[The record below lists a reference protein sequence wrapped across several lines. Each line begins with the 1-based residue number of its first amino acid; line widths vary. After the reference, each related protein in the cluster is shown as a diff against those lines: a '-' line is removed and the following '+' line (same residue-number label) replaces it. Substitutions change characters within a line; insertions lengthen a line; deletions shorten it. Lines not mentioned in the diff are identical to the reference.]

1 MNEPTLAHLAAV
13 IDAHPDWWRF
23 PADGPVRGFLG
34 TGPLFIVGDQPS
46 TSPWESSHPHRR
58 EFYGL
63 LTRVGA
69 GNAHLT
75 DLYKKRGPAG
85 ALRNSLPSDFAAHVA
100 FLRQELALLRP
111 TRVVAL
117 GDDACHLLRVHVPEI
132 VLVLTKMWHF
142 GYAVRRQRINEWPAN
157 ACAALFGP
165 ITASPCHSA
174 PHGSTLRPSRRSSA
188 GGNASRPPTQRAIM
202 QRLFVQHGRDI
213 ERTIA
218 AYADA
223 ERLGEAARSR
233 NASDQSPEQYA
244 RALLNDGL
252 RKGWLK

>member
-1 MNEPTLAHLAAV
+1 MNETTLPELAAI
-13 IDAHPDWWRF
+13 IDDHPDWWRF

-46 TSPWESSHPHRR
+46 TSPWESSHLHRR

-63 LTRVGA
+63 LTRLEA

-85 ALRNSLPSDFAAHVA
+85 ALRSGLPDDFAAHVA
-100 FLRQELALLRP
+100 FFHDELALLRP

-117 GDDACHLLRVHVPEI
+117 GDHADHLLRAHVPEI
-132 VLVLTKMWHF
+132 VPILTKMWHF
-142 GYAVRRQRINEWPAN
+142 GYAVRYRRLDEWPAN
-157 ACAALFGP
+157 ARAALFGP
-165 ITASPCHSA
+165 IPPSPRHSA
-174 PHGSTLRPSRRSSA
+174 PGDSTLRPSRSSSA
-188 GGNASRPPTQRAIM
+188 RGTAPRPATQRGIM
-202 QRLFVQHGRDI
+202 QRLFVEHGRDI
-213 ERTIA
+213 ERTVA

-223 ERLGEAARSR
+223 ERSGEARRSK
-233 NASDQSPEQYA
+233 NASGQSPEQYA

-252 RKGWLK
+252 RKGWL